1 MSRLRVTDR
10 ASALAPLLAACAGVA
25 LLAAHPPLGW
35 WPTSFLAPP
44 LLLAALW
51 SDDLAARASGRGVR
65 AFRLGGLF
73 GLAAFG
79 PMLSWL
85 IMPAGYVGWGLLVAV
100 QVVWFGLLAVLMRPL
115 MHHPLAPLAL
125 AALWTGIDA
134 WRAIVPLNG
143 FEWGAIAYAHV
154 DGSWMLPLARIVG
167 GRGITFLVV
176 LIGAAAAVVARATW
190 RSVRERGDESVEVAL
205 RSTNGLIALLVGGLL
220 VSVLATVEPPP
231 ETGSLD
237 VLAVQGNDVRHWER
251 TAPDPDPPLRIA
263 TALRDETLAAVAR
276 DGAPELTI
284 WPESSLDRDP
294 FTARGTELGALA
306 DDAAASVGSLLTG
319 ATLDGPDPATE
330 RYVSA
335 VLLQDGLT
343 PTDRYDKRRL
353 VPFGEYIPARPLLDW
368 FPPLEQIPR
377 DTLPGE
383 GPQTIELPGGVRAAV
398 IICFETKFMD
408 IVRSNIRAGEAPAQI
423 LLTLTNDASFGES
436 AEPAQHLAQTRLR
449 AVETGRWAV
458 HAALA
463 GGSAFVDPGG
473 EVAQVT
479 DLFTVDSLRA
489 EVPLV
494 EGLTPYLM
502 IGDVVGWVTRAIVIA
517 AAGLAV
523 VAIRRRSSTSESELT
538 PSGR

>member
-1 MSRLRVTDR
+1 
-10 ASALAPLLAACAGVA
+10 VA
-25 LLAAHPPLGW
+25 FA
-35 WPTSFLAPP
+35 
-44 LLLAALW
+44 
-51 SDDLAARASGRGVR
+51 
-65 AFRLGGLF
+65 
-73 GLAAFG
+73 

-100 QVVWFGLLAVLMRPL
+100 QVVWFGLLAVLMRPFL
-115 MHHPLAPLAL
+115 DHPLSALAL

-154 DGSWMLPLARIVG
+154 DGSWMLPVARIVG
-167 GRGITFLVV
+167 GRGVTFLVV
-176 LIGAAAAVVARATW
+176 LVGAAAAVVARATW
-190 RSVRERGDESVEVAL
+190 QSVRERGDQSVEVAL
-205 RSTNGLIALLVGGLL
+205 RSTNRPIALLVGGLL
-220 VSVLATVEPPP
+220 VSVLATVEPPAS
-231 ETGSLD
+231 TGSLD

-263 TALRDETLAAVAR
+263 SALRDETIAAVAR

-294 FTARGTELGALA
+294 FTDRGAPLGALA
-306 DDAAASVGSLLTG
+306 GEAAGAAGSLLSG
-319 ATLDGPDPATE
+319 VTLDGPDPTSE
-330 RYVSA
+330 RYVA
-335 VLLQDGLT
+335 ATLLQDGLQE
-343 PTDRYDKRRL
+343 TDRYVKRRL
-353 VPFGEYIPARPLLDW
+353 VPFGEYVPFRPLLDW
-368 FPPLEQIPR
+368 FPPLDQIPR

-383 GPQTIELPGGVRAAV
+383 GPQTIDLPGGVRAAV

-408 IVRSNIRAGEAPAQI
+408 IVRSNIRAEGEPAQI

-463 GGSAFVDPGG
+463 GGSAFVDPTGG
-473 EVAQVT
+473 LAQVT
-479 DLFTVDSLRA
+479 ELFTVDSIRA

-494 EGLTPYLM
+494 DGLTPYLV
-502 IGDVVGWVTRAIVIA
+502 IGDVVGWLTRLSVVLA
-517 AAGLAV
+517 AAATV
-523 VAIRRRSSTSESELT
+523 VAVRRGRSASESELT
-538 PSGR
+538 ASGR

>member
-1 MSRLRVTDR
+1 VPRLRVTDR
-10 ASALAPLLAACAGVA
+10 ASALAPLLAAAAGLA

-35 WPTSFLAPP
+35 WPATFLAPP

-51 SDDLAARASGRGVR
+51 ADELAARETGRGVR

-85 IMPAGYVGWGLLVAV
+85 ILPAGYIGWGLLVAV
-100 QVVWFGLLAVLMRPL
+100 QVIWFGLLAALMRPL
-115 MHHPLAPLAL
+115 LHHPLAPLAL
-125 AALWTGIDA
+125 ATLWTGIDA

-154 DGSWMLPLARIVG
+154 DGSWMLPLARLVG

-176 LIGAAAAVVARATW
+176 LIGAAAAMAARVTW
-190 RSVRERGDESVEVAL
+190 RSVRERGEDSVEVAL
-205 RSTNGLIALLVGGLL
+205 RSTNAPVALLVGGLL

-231 ETGSLD
+231 ESGSLE
-237 VLAVQGNDVRHWER
+237 VLAVQGNDVRHWAS
-251 TAPDPDPPLRIA
+251 TTPDPDPPLRIA
-263 TALRDETLAAVAR
+263 TALRDETLEAVRR

-294 FTARGTELGALA
+294 FDERGAALGVLA
-306 DDAAASVGSLLTG
+306 DEAAASVGSLLTG
-319 ATLDGPDPATE
+319 VTLDGPDPTSE

-343 PTDRYDKRRL
+343 PVDRYDKRRL
-353 VPFGEYIPARPLLDW
+353 VPFGEYIPARPLLEW
-368 FPPLEQIPR
+368 FPPLDQIPR

-383 GPQTIELPGGVRAAV
+383 GPQTIELPDGVRVAV

-408 IVRSNIRAGEAPAQI
+408 IVRSNVRTEGDPAQI

-463 GGSAFVDPGG
+463 GGSAFVDPEGRLIG
-473 EVAQVT
+473 LTE
-479 DLFTVDSLRA
+479 LFTVDSIRA
-489 EVPLV
+489 DVPLV
-494 EGLTPYLM
+494 DGLTPYLV
-502 IGDVVGWVTRAIVIA
+502 IGDVVGWATRVAVL
-517 AAGLAV
+517 AAGALAV
-523 VAIRRRSSTSESELT
+523 VAIRRGRSASASEVT
-538 PSGR
+538 VDGR

>member
-1 MSRLRVTDR
+1 VSRLRVTDR
-10 ASALAPLLAACAGVA
+10 SAAFAPLLAAAAGLA
-25 LLAAHPPLGW
+25 LLVAHPPLGW

-44 LLLAALW
+44 LFLGALWADQLAAA
-51 SDDLAARASGRGVR
+51 DAERGIR

-73 GLAAFG
+73 GLVAFA

-100 QVVWFGLLAVLMRPL
+100 QVVWFGLLAVLVRPFL
-115 MHHPLAPLAL
+115 GHPLSALAL

-154 DGSWMLPLARIVG
+154 DGSWMLPVARIVG

-190 RSVRERGDESVEVAL
+190 RSVHERGDESVEVAL
-205 RSTNGLIALLVGGLL
+205 RSTNRPIALLVGGLL

-231 ETGSLD
+231 STGSLD

-263 TALRDETLAAVAR
+263 SALRDETLAAVAR

-294 FTARGTELGALA
+294 FTDRGAPLGALA
-306 DDAAASVGSLLTG
+306 GEAARAAGSLLSG
-319 ATLDGPDPATE
+319 VTLDGPDPTSE
-330 RYVSA
+330 RYVA
-335 VLLQDGLT
+335 ATLLQDGLQE
-343 PTDRYDKRRL
+343 TDRYVKRRL
-353 VPFGEYIPARPLLDW
+353 VPFGEYVPFRPLLDW
-368 FPPLEQIPR
+368 FPPLDQIPR

-383 GPQTIELPGGVRAAV
+383 GPQTIDLPGGARAAV

-408 IVRSNIRAGEAPAQI
+408 IVRSNIRAEGEPAQI

-436 AEPAQHLAQTRLR
+436 AEPPQHLAQTRLR

-463 GGSAFVDPGG
+463 GGSAFVDPTG
-473 EVAQVT
+473 ELSQVT
-479 DLFTVDSLRA
+479 ELFTVDSIRA

-494 EGLTPYLM
+494 DGLTPYLV
-502 IGDVVGWVTRAIVIA
+502 IGDVVGWLTRSSVLLA
-517 AAGLAV
+517 AAAAV
-523 VAIRRRSSTSESELT
+523 VAVRRGRSASESELT

>member
-1 MSRLRVTDR
+1 MTAR
-10 ASALAPLLAACAGVA
+10 ASAIAPLLAAGSGLA
-25 LLAAHPPLGW
+25 LLVSHPPVGW
-35 WPTSFLAPP
+35 WVASFLAPP

-51 SDDLAARASGRGVR
+51 LDRQAAERSGRGVR
-65 AFRLGGLF
+65 AFRLGGLM
-73 GLAAFG
+73 GVVAFA

-85 IMPAGYVGWGLLVAV
+85 IMPAGYIGWGLLVGV
-100 QVVWFGLLAVLMRPL
+100 QVVWFGLLAALMRPFID
-115 MHHPLAPLAL
+115 HTLAPLAL
-125 AALWTGIDA
+125 AFLWTGIDA
-134 WRAIVPLNG
+134 WRAVVPLNG

-154 DGSWMLPLARIVG
+154 DGSWMLPVARIVG

-190 RSVRERGDESVEVAL
+190 RSVRERGDASVEVAL
-205 RSTNGLIALLVGGLL
+205 RSTNGPIALLVGGLL
-220 VSVLATVEPPP
+220 VSVLATVEPPA
-231 ETGSLD
+231 ETGSLEI
-237 VLAVQGNDVRHWER
+237 LAVQGNDVRHWER
-251 TAPDPDPPLRIA
+251 SEPDPDPPRRIA
-263 TALRDETLAAVAR
+263 TALRDETVAAVER

-294 FTARGTELGALA
+294 FGDRGASLGALA
-306 DDAAASVGSLLTG
+306 DDAARSVGALLTG
-319 ATLDGPDPATE
+319 ATLDGPDPTRE

-335 VLLQDGLT
+335 VLLQDGLR

-353 VPFGEYIPARPLLDW
+353 VPFGEYVPARALLDW
-368 FPPLEQIPR
+368 FPPLDQVPR

-383 GPQTIELPGGVRAAV
+383 GPQTIELADGVRAAV

-408 IVRSNIRAGEAPAQI
+408 IVRSNIRADGDPAQL
-423 LLTLTNDASFGES
+423 LLTLTNDASFGDS

-463 GGSAFVDPGG
+463 GGSAFVDPTG
-473 EVAQVT
+473 ELSQLT
-479 DLFTVDSLRA
+479 ELFTIDSIRA

-494 EGLTPYLM
+494 DGLTPYLR
-502 IGDVVGWVTRAIVIA
+502 IGDVMGWLSRLTVVL
-517 AAGLAV
+517 AAGVVMVAV
-523 VAIRRRSSTSESELT
+523 RRGRSAPESELE